1 MASHTCLADDA
12 GYWLGNLVFLY
23 MASYPPE
30 AVSTQPLEQKSQ
42 GFQESKN
49 KGSYRDFQGL
59 EPKVRDDPLSHLL
72 LVKASHRPAQVQEEG
87 NDSAS

>member
-23 MASYPPE
+23 MASYPPQPL
-30 AVSTQPLEQKSQ
+30 STQPLEQESQ

-49 KGSYRDFQGL
+49 KGSYKDFQGL
-59 EPKVRDDPLSHLL
+59 EPKVRDHLISHILV
-72 LVKASHRPAQVQEEG
+72 VKASHRPAQVQEQG
-87 NDSAS
+87 NDSTS